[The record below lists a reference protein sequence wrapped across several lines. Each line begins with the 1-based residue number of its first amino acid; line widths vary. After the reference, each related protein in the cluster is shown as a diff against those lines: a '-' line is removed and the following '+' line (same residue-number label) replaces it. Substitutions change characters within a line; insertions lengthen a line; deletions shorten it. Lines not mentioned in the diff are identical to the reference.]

1 MAIGSWMHRLGRKVH
16 FTPKVRNQMELMKKC
31 PGSDGFIGEFD
42 HTIKEESISSV
53 SQLFQKIG
61 GTIFKLILR
70 PAMP

>member
-1 MAIGSWMHRLGRKVH
+1 
-16 FTPKVRNQMELMKKC
+16 MELMKKC